1 MYVTTVKGGETMKKL
16 MTLLMVA
23 VLALS
28 LSACA
33 GMKKEEKARVKCPA
47 CGYEFEQPMP
57 GGG

>member
-1 MYVTTVKGGETMKKL
+1 MKKL
-16 MTLLMVA
+16 MTLMMVA
-23 VLALS
+23 VMAFS

-33 GMKKEEKARVKCPA
+33 GMQKKEQTRVKCPA